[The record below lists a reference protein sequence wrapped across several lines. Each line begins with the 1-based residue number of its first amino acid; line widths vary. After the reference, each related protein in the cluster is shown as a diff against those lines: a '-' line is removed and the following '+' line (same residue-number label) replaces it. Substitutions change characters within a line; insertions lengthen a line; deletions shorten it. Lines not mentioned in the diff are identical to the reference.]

1 MGERPIPEMAVTVQ
15 HGIYY
20 GGILPIVGF
29 VGLGLVVSRNRRK
42 AAEKEGTK

>member
-1 MGERPIPEMAVTVQ
+1 MAVSIQ

-29 VGLGLVVSRNRRK
+29 IGLGIAVSRNRRK
-42 AAEKEGTK
+42 AEKEGTK